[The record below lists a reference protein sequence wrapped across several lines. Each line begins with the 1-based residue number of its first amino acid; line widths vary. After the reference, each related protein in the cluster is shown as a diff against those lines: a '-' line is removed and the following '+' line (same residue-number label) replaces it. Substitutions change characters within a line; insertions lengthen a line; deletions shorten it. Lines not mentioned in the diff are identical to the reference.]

1 MVSLTVFVK
10 FILLIIS
17 VLIGVAFLT
26 LFEQKVLSYSQSRKG
41 PIKVGYKGVLQPFSD
56 ALKLFSKEVLFPYA
70 SNMYIYFFAPVL
82 ALGVVLATWLVY
94 PSFLGSGEINLSVV
108 FIMCCLSAGVY
119 ALLGAGWASNSKFA
133 LLGGLR
139 AVAQTISYEVNF
151 SLILLSFIVLT
162 MSFEVEVFMLY
173 SGGWLGFVAPPLAA
187 AWFIS
192 ALAETSRTPFD
203 FSEGESEIVS
213 GFNIEFSSG
222 PFALFFL
229 AEYGSILFMSTLFSV
244 IFLGGEDGVLYFYMK
259 IGAVLFMFIWVRATL
274 PRLRYDKLMNLSWVV
289 FLPVSISYLIFFVG
303 VLMSFAI

>member
-1 MVSLTVFVK
+1 MKS
-10 FILLIIS
+10 ILLVVS
-17 VLIGVAFLT
+17 VLVGVAFLT

-41 PIKVGYKGVLQPFSD
+41 PVKVGYKGVLQPFSD
-56 ALKLFSKEVLFPYA
+56 ALKLFSKEVLLPYM

-82 ALGVVLATWLVY
+82 ALGVVLTVWLVY
-94 PSFLGSGEINLSVV
+94 PSSLGLEEISLSVI
-108 FIMCCLSAGVY
+108 FMMCCLSVGVY
-119 ALLGAGWASNSKFA
+119 ALLAAGWASNSKFA

-151 SLILLSFIVLT
+151 SLILLSFIVLI
-162 MSFEVEVFMLY
+162 MSFELE
-173 SGGWLGFVAPPLAA
+173 GFILHSKMWMGFLAPPLAM

-213 GFNIEFSSG
+213 GFNTEFSSG

-244 IFLGGEDGVLYFYMK
+244 VFMSGVDGSLYFYLK
-259 IGAVLFMFIWVRATL
+259 ISVILFMFIWARATL
-274 PRLRYDKLMNLSWVV
+274 PRLRYDKLMDLSWVV

-303 VLMSFAI
+303 VVMSLLI